1 MPRHGL
7 ASLALSFSIL
17 VSLAPAAELRRSPYL
32 LEMKP
37 DGVTIRWR
45 TDRSSPPPAL
55 VRFGADPN
63 KLDQAVM
70 ATELPAA
77 ANNAFDWTARLTGLK
92 PSTKYYYALD
102 MAGVTL
108 CGGDEDHSFMTSPP
122 VGEKALLRFWCLGD
136 SGSNRPRGPN
146 TDAALKAGGPTGPFL
161 VRNGFLKF
169 NGDKPIRGGIVLL
182 GDNGNP
188 HGSDIQY
195 QTAFFQTYPKLLS
208 KTALWPCVGN
218 HDMERNVY
226 GRTFATSVDSAT
238 SESTNEGPHFP
249 FYYSADIGNVHLVM
263 LDPWWTWWTRN
274 TDLNHRPWRQQME
287 WLDKDLAATKQ
298 EWVVIGD
305 HFPCY
310 ADGNYNSDGAGGMLA
325 MLRKELVPLCDKHG
339 VDLFLAGH
347 DHSYQ
352 RSYLIANHL
361 GDSNTFDKEKHV
373 KFAGDGRQEPIVK
386 RFGPESGTL
395 YVVHGAAGGGRPGG
409 NYKHPA
415 MVPMP
420 EKEGKVLNGIVG
432 AGSFVFDVDGLTLTG
447 YALDA
452 EGNVL
457 DQFSLQ
463 KQR

>member
-1 MPRHGL
+1 MSRLPVACVVVGL
-7 ASLALSFSIL
+7 LIFSTL
-17 VSLAPAAELRRSPYL
+17 TQAAELRRSPYL

-55 VRFGADPN
+55 VRYGSDPN
-63 KLDQAVM
+63 KLDQALM

-77 ANNAFDWTARLTGLK
+77 SNNAYDWTAKLTGLK
-92 PSTKYYYALD
+92 PNTKYYYALD

-108 CGGDEDHSFMTSPP
+108 CGGDEDCSFITSPP
-122 VGEKALLRFWCLGD
+122 VGEKAPLRFWCLGD

-146 TDAALKAGGPTGPFL
+146 TDAALKAPGPGNPFL

-169 NGDKPIRGGIVLL
+169 NGDKPIRGGIILL

-188 HGSDIQY
+188 QGTDVQY
-195 QTAFFQTYPKLLS
+195 QTAFFQTYPKILS

-226 GRTFATSVDSAT
+226 GRTFATAKDSAT

-249 FYYSADIGNVHLVM
+249 FYYSADIGNVHLVI

-298 EWVVIGD
+298 EWIILGD

-310 ADGNYNSDGAGGMLA
+310 ADGNYNSDGEGGMLS

-339 VDLFLAGH
+339 VDMFLAGH

-352 RSYLIANHL
+352 RSFLISKHL
-361 GDSNTFDKEKHV
+361 GDGKTFDPKQHL
-373 KFAGDGRQEPIVK
+373 KFAGDGRKEPIVK
-386 RFGPESGTL
+386 RFGPESGTI
-395 YVVHGAAGGGRPGG
+395 YVVHGAGGGGRPGG
-409 NYKHPA
+409 NYALPA

-420 EKEGKVLNGIVG
+420 EKDGKVLRGIQG
-432 AGSFVFDVDGLTLTG
+432 AGSFVIDVDGLTLTS

-452 EGNVL
+452 AGNVL
-457 DQFSLQ
+457 DQFSMQ